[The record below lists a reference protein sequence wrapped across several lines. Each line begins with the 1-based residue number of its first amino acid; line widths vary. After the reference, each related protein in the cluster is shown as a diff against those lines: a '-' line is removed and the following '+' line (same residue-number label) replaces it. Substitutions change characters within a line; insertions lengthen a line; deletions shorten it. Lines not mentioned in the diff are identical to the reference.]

1 MAALFIGSKETAMTL
16 ADTCLKY
23 FSDLEDPRMQN
34 HRNFRHNFHD
44 LLIIVILATIC
55 GADGW
60 VEIEEFALSKQEW
73 FGTFLELPHGI
84 PSHDTF
90 GRVFSLIDPN
100 QFEACFLKWIQSLTI
115 DLKKEII
122 AVDGKSVRGSG
133 NRRKNDPMLHLVS
146 AWAAR
151 NRLML
156 AQIKTEDHSNE
167 ITAIPQLLKMLDIH
181 DSVVTIDAMG
191 CQTKIAR
198 QICAQGA
205 DYVLSL
211 KENQKTLYDNVQ
223 SIFLQAE
230 ANKTK
235 QYKKILHRR
244 KIEKDKNHGRI
255 EKRTYTLVSARDPL
269 LFALRWPGLKGI
281 GKVDVVRTIGK
292 DIQRSTR
299 YFLTTL
305 EYEEIDLFMEAV
317 RKHWQIE
324 VDLHWSLDVSFREDH
339 SQVRIGHAAENLAL
353 IRRIALNLLKQENTH
368 KRGITCRRK
377 TAGWNHHYL
386 LKVLKAD
393 QQRLE
398 KRKTE

>member
-1 MAALFIGSKETAMTL
+1 MTL

-23 FSDLEDPRMQN
+23 FSDLEDPRTQN
-34 HRNFRHNFHD
+34 HHNFRHNFHD
-44 LLIIVILATIC
+44 LLIIAILATIC

-60 VEIEEFALSKQEW
+60 VEIEEFALAKQEW

-100 QFEACFLKWIQSLTI
+100 EFEACFLRWIQSLSI

-133 NRRKNDPMLHLVS
+133 NRRQDDPMLHLVS
-146 AWAAR
+146 AWAAH

-167 ITAIPQLLKMLDIH
+167 ITAIPQLLKMLDIN

-244 KIEKDKNHGRI
+244 KIEKIKNHGRM

-269 LFALRWPGLKGI
+269 LFVLRWPGLKGI
-281 GKVDVVRTIGK
+281 GKVDIVRTIGK
-292 DIQRSTR
+292 DTQRSTR

-339 SQVRIGHAAENLAL
+339 SQVRRGHAAENLAL
-353 IRRIALNLLKQENTH
+353 IRRIALNLLKQDTH

-377 TAGWNHHYL
+377 RAGWDHQYL
-386 LKVLKAD
+386 LKILKAD

-398 KRKTE
+398 QRKTE